1 MIANRQVLLLDLG
14 LRPGRILYPGV
25 FDLKTMIAMIDD
37 EMNDMLAVIT
47 AHVMLIFHILVRFI
61 MICTTNYLLF
71 VWTLRTICYLFGL
84 VRSTHQHQQQHKQ
97 SHRTQIR
104 FIRSTDATTMA
115 IAPLEPPYRA

>member
-61 MICTTNYLLF
+61 MICSWDYLLF
-71 VWTLRTICYLFGL
+71 VWTC
-84 VRSTHQHQQQHKQ
+84 
-97 SHRTQIR
+97 
-104 FIRSTDATTMA
+104 
-115 IAPLEPPYRA
+115 

>member
-1 MIANRQVLLLDLG
+1 MSEVDPAAPPV
-14 LRPGRILYPGV
+14 GV

-61 MICTTNYLLF
+61 MICSWDYLLF

-84 VRSTHQHQQQHKQ
+84 VRS
-97 SHRTQIR
+97 
-104 FIRSTDATTMA
+104 
-115 IAPLEPPYRA
+115 IASGLYDSVH